1 MKARGREYNIPGKQG
16 KRFLGMRM
24 RQSFQISE
32 EPGEKRHGIECQEGF
47 RDHIVQWF
55 LNLAAH

>member
-1 MKARGREYNIPGKQG
+1 MKARGAEYNIQGKQG

-32 EPGEKRHGIECQEGF
+32 EPGENTETELSARRVSE
-47 RDHIVQWF
+47 VT
-55 LNLAAH
+55 